1 MNPSA
6 TGRQCPMTVEQW
18 KPCPAVPCYNW
29 ALGPWSACQLHV
41 RILKYRQ
48 TTSNYNILCRNWNI
62 LIVPHENCFKQCA
75 CDPLKLTMIIF
86 TVF

>member
-48 TTSNYNILCRNWNI
+48 MTSNYIMQKLEY
-62 LIVPHENCFKQCA
+62 LAPHENCF
-75 CDPLKLTMIIF
+75 
-86 TVF
+86 